1 MSMPATLLISFSSR
15 STGSKFLKI
24 IKPKF
29 LMEIWLEAGTA
40 VWAPPILLKK
50 LVWPGLYDVTYDVE
64 IRV

>member
-1 MSMPATLLISFSSR
+1 
-15 STGSKFLKI
+15 
-24 IKPKF
+24 
-29 LMEIWLEAGTA
+29 MEIWLEAGTA